1 MTDQATAAPPGKL
14 DAVVLKIAGVVV
26 LGAIL
31 SIVDITVVSVAL
43 PTFQSEFDATYAEV
57 AWTMTGYT
65 LALATVIP
73 LSGWA
78 ADRLGT
84 KRLYMLALLLF
95 TLGSVLC
102 ATAGSIEQL
111 VGFRVLQGLG
121 GGMLMP
127 LGMTIMTRAA

>member
-1 MTDQATAAPPGKL
+1 MTNQAVAPPTKL
-14 DAVVLKIAGVVV
+14 DGAVFKIAGVVV
-26 LGAIL
+26 LGAIM
-31 SIVDITVVSVAL
+31 SILDITVVSVAI
-43 PTFQSEFDATYAEV
+43 PTFQDVFNATYAEV

-78 ADRLGT
+78 ADRFGT

-102 ATAGSIEQL
+102 ATADTIEQL
-111 VGFRVLQGLG
+111 VAFRVLQGLG

-127 LGMTIMTRAA
+127 IGMTIMTRAA